1 LVMGGGQEAGLRS
14 GTENMAGIA
23 ALGAVLAALEEGGTF
38 RTPAELHGFRDKL
51 AASLRAA
58 FPGIVFNAP
67 FEKALPTTLNFSVP
81 GLSSKELL
89 DVFDAANVRV
99 SAG

>member
-1 LVMGGGQEAGLRS
+1 MLYVRDGAPYTPLIIGGGQEAGQRS

-38 RTPAELHGFRDKL
+38 RGHAELCDARAPGG
-51 AASLRAA
+51 SLRDA

-67 FEKALPTTLNFSVP
+67 FDWRCRPP
-81 GLSSKELL
+81 
-89 DVFDAANVRV
+89 
-99 SAG
+99 